1 VFVFDVDVQYFGSIY
16 QALNCALLF
25 NYLSLTMQMCHHVAL
40 ICAVTKQ
47 PSHFFFLSVVR
58 LFLLAE
64 DAGSHKN

>member
-25 NYLSLTMQMCHHVAL
+25 VTHNAYVSSRSTDMCCYKAALS
-40 ICAVTKQ
+40 
-47 PSHFFFLSVVR
+47 FFFLSVVR